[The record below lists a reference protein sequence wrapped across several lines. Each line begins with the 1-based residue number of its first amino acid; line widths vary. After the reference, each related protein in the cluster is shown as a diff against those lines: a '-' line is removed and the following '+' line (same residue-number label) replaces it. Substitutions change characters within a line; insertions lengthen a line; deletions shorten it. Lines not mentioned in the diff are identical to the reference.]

1 MLVSAHNARVA
12 EILQD
17 TTSVTWTSAQLIEW
31 LNDAIRA
38 LVLVRPDA
46 SAITS
51 AMQLAAGTKQ
61 VLAAG
66 ELRLIR
72 VVRNMGSNG
81 TTPGRVIRLGDMMA
95 LDAFNPDW
103 HTETAAVVVKE
114 YMFDEARPDEFWVT
128 PPVHATT
135 AVWVEAVRSVLPTAV
150 TAAGDTIPV
159 DDIYSPALIEWCCY
173 RAFSRDSENTPN
185 WQRAARH
192 YASFFNLLQVK
203 MKSDVAI
210 NPRVRELAAG
220 QKSGQK

>member
-1 MLVSAHNARVA
+1 MLNSAVLNRVS

-17 TTSVTWTSAQLIEW
+17 TGAMTWTSSQLLEW

-72 VVRNMGSNG
+72 VVRNMGASG
-81 TTPGRVIRLGDMMA
+81 TTPGRAIRLGDMMA

-135 AVWVEAVRSVLPTAV
+135 AVYVEAVRSVLPTAV
-150 TAAGDTIPV
+150 AAAGDTIPV

-192 YASFFNLLQVK
+192 YASFFNLLQIK
-203 MKSDVAI
+203 MTADMQI
-210 NPRVRELAAG
+210 NPRVRESMAT
-220 QKSGQK
+220 QK